1 MEATQRYGRIVSINH
16 RFNFLAVVF
25 FKLDM
30 HLNSNI
36 GKRYVVLSN
45 QIYGCNF
52 YIDVTFTDVACQY
65 RGRQDVDLIKLF
77 VDYNSVVSFI
87 KCNLYPVVT
96 V

>member
-1 MEATQRYGRIVSINH
+1 MQCTAKFHVLRVFPCTPTRMINSCRYACRVAMEATQRYGRIVSINH

-45 QIYGCNF
+45 
-52 YIDVTFTDVACQY
+52 
-65 RGRQDVDLIKLF
+65 
-77 VDYNSVVSFI
+77 
-87 KCNLYPVVT
+87 
-96 V
+96 

>member
-45 QIYGCNF
+45 
-52 YIDVTFTDVACQY
+52 
-65 RGRQDVDLIKLF
+65 
-77 VDYNSVVSFI
+77 
-87 KCNLYPVVT
+87 
-96 V
+96 